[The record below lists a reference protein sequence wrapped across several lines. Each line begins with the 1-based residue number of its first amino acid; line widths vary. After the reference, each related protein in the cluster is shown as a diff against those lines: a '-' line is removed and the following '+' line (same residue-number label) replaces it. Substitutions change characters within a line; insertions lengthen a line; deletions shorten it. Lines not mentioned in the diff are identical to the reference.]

1 MLTPK
6 EKIRLLELQEKEKE
20 PHVPFTTAQLEEFAA
35 RSVEYSNATLGH
47 LNGFT
52 DFLGAIAQWS
62 KGVAYDNTRLLQEIY
77 YLKEELEKAKSSQ
90 INVTMQTVFAPEGE
104 AAEQSVE
111 PTVPNVGDSAR
122 KRGRKSKASK
132 PA

>member
-20 PHVPFTTAQLEEFAA
+20 SYVPLSAAQLEELAA
-35 RSVEYSNATLGH
+35 RSVEYSSATLGH

-62 KGVAYDNTRLLQEIY
+62 KSVAYDNTRLLQEIY
-77 YLKEELEKAKSSQ
+77 YLKKELEKAKSSQ
-90 INVTMQTVFAPEGE
+90 IN
-104 AAEQSVE
+104 
-111 PTVPNVGDSAR
+111 
-122 KRGRKSKASK
+122 
-132 PA
+132 